1 MNKILSEWCQ
11 HYIHTSMQIVICAIF
26 AFLSY
31 PREDR
36 ATEVQDEENLKTILG
51 LISKLLKREIK

>member
-1 MNKILSEWCQ
+1 MSAVST
-11 HYIHTSMQIVICAIF
+11 YTTYMQIVICAIF
-26 AFLSY
+26 AFLSYLY